1 MSIININYLCIIFNN
16 NNYFNI
22 LLKKI
27 DCRDRIMD
35 FERII
40 GLLLTYY
47 HTKTITG
54 DIQKDQVWGRN
65 LDNYLDTN
73 NKDKNMYKVWSGR

>member
-1 MSIININYLCIIFNN
+1 
-16 NNYFNI
+16 
-22 LLKKI
+22 
-27 DCRDRIMD
+27 MD